1 MPVLIGIEHQ
11 RALFS
16 DQAAQHRWAP
26 QISALFSRA
35 DLQLE
40 RGKSLTQSL
49 LRQFGNFFIIIV
61 HPANRCVVAWVATL
75 QDGFPLCAAGKLLMQ
90 HRESFLF
97 AEYLFEVAQ

>member
-1 MPVLIGIEHQ
+1 MPVLVGIEHQ
-11 RALFS
+11 RAPFS
-16 DQAAQHRWAP
+16 DQAPEHRCAP
-26 QISALFSRA
+26 QISALFSRT

-49 LRQFGNFFIIIV
+49 LRQFGDSFIVIV
-61 HPANRCVVAWVATL
+61 HPANRCVVAWIATL

-97 AEYLFEVAQ
+97 AE